1 MHNLR
6 KITSTERVLRTLKGR
21 SGRALGPELGGMVA
35 QWFGYVGGWH
45 WWYHSAHWTCA
56 YFKANFR
63 KYVPSPVSAALRF
76 FIPFRLVPF
85 RILQRFSLIIQ
96 KIITLKNCLSL
107 TGCEQPNPKL
117 PSQTYRLRCHLQG
130 RKNFEF
136 ALIFFGYLG
145 WKGKLVA
152 KNVIFILLLLIIARQ
167 VNRAYARETGCQ
179 RKVTG
184 KHSPDMEYKRFGK

>member
-1 MHNLR
+1 MPLGL
-6 KITSTERVLRTLKGR
+6 SSVVWWLSGLVTL
-21 SGRALGPELGGMVA
+21 
-35 QWFGYVGGWH
+35 VGGIGGTTLH
-45 WWYHSAHWTCA
+45 TGLVLISKQTLE
-56 YFKANFR
+56 NMSR
-63 KYVPSPVSAALRF
+63 RRF
-76 FIPFRLVPF
+76 LQLCGFSFHFVWSLF